1 MQDFV
6 YKNEIQKL
14 LTGVKL
20 LRIQDLLLFNLFI
33 MTDVNK
39 IGMVTDTELLYNINS
54 MKNYSESEIS
64 NFKLLFFGENN
75 YINIFDFLKIIKK
88 INY

>member
-1 MQDFV
+1 MQKFE

-14 LTGVKL
+14 LTEVKL
-20 LRIQDLLLFNLFI
+20 LRIQDLLLFKLFI

-39 IGMVTDTELLYNINS
+39 IGIITDTEFLYNINNKKS
-54 MKNYSESEIS
+54 YQESEIS
-64 NFKLLFFGENN
+64 NFKLLFFGEKN
-75 YINIFDFLKIIKK
+75 YINIFDFFEIIKK